1 VIDPDELDQSHGWA
15 MASLRIATDDLTC
28 DEITERLEV
37 RPTSTRSAEG
47 EPAFAVWVLDSGLE
61 ATSSL
66 EDHLY
71 ILVERLRDHCQEL
84 RHLAEHAT
92 VEVWLSYSPDASGGR
107 TSVLDSRVLSE
118 IGGLGID
125 LVLDP
130 YPVKTKPER
139 SPAES
144 S

>member
-1 VIDPDELDQSHGWA
+1 MIDPDELDRGHGWA

-28 DEITERLEV
+28 DEITERLGV
-37 RPTSTRSAEG
+37 RPSSTRVAEG
-47 EPAFAVWVLDSGLE
+47 EPSFAVWVLDSGIE
-61 ATSSL
+61 ASSSV

-71 ILVERLRDHCQEL
+71 LLVERLRDHWREL
-84 RHLAEHAT
+84 RDLAEHAT
-92 VEVWLSYSPDASGGR
+92 VEVWLSYSPDASGAR
-107 TSVLDSRVLSE
+107 TSVLTHKVLSE

-130 YPVKTKPER
+130 YPVRTKPER

>member
-1 VIDPDELDQSHGWA
+1 MIDPDELDQGHGWA

-37 RPTSTRSAEG
+37 RPSSTRIAEG
-47 EPAFAVWVLDSGLE
+47 EPSFAVWVLDSGLE

-71 ILVERLRDHCQEL
+71 ILVERLRDHGREL
-84 RHLAEHAT
+84 RELAEHAT
-92 VEVWLSYSPDASGGR
+92 IEVWLSYSPGAAGGR
-107 TSVLDSRVLSE
+107 TSVLDHRVLSE
-118 IGGLGID
+118 IGGVGAD

-130 YPVKTKPER
+130 YPVKARPER
-139 SPAES
+139 SPAGS